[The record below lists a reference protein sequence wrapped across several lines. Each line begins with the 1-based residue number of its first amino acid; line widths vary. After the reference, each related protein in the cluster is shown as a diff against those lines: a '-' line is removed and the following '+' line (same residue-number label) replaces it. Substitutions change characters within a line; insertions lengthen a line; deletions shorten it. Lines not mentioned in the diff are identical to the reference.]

1 MRERAQ
7 VKAWGMGKRKAI
19 MNGEIKEC
27 GKMWWRKVKREAE
40 KRERQSEN
48 VEQILLEI
56 ACKGM

>member
-7 VKAWGMGKRKAI
+7 VKAWGMGKRKTI

-27 GKMWWRKVKREAE
+27 GEMWRKKVKREAE

-48 VEQILLEI
+48 VEQIPPEI

>member
-1 MRERAQ
+1 
-7 VKAWGMGKRKAI
+7 

-27 GKMWWRKVKREAE
+27 GEMWRKKVKREAE

-48 VEQILLEI
+48 VEQIPLEI